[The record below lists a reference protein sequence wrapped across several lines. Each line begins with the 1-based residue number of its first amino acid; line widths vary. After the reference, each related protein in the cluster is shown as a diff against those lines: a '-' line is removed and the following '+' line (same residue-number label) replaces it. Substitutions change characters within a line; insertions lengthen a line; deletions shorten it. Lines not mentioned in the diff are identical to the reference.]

1 MRVTGAP
8 NIAEAEM
15 IQLLLQEH
23 GIAVLVRRTKGFDVP
38 DFLAGG
44 WRDLLVRAD
53 QLDEAKELVDSHFG
67 LR

>member
-1 MRVTGAP
+1 VRVTGAQ

-15 IQLLLQEH
+15 IQLLLKEH
-23 GIAVLVRRTKGFDVP
+23 GIAVLVRRAKGFDVP

-53 QLDEAKELVDSHFG
+53 QLDEAKELVESHFG